1 MKYCKMTNKEIQ
13 LFRDKMARIYSGKL
27 TEAEQKFSAEVNTT
41 YTEYLKS
48 HNGKNPIFNI
58 INCFRLKH

>member
-1 MKYCKMTNKEIQ
+1 MTNKEIQ

-27 TEAEQKFSAEVNTT
+27 TDAEQKFSAEVNAT

-48 HNGKNPIFNI
+48 HNGKDPIFNT
-58 INCFRLKH
+58 

>member
-27 TEAEQKFSAEVNTT
+27 TEAE
-41 YTEYLKS
+41 YLKS
-48 HNGKNPIFNI
+48 HNGKDPIFNT
-58 INCFRLKH
+58 INCFRLKY